1 MLNYINRRWSIVA
14 RLALIACSALLVS
27 ALILVFLLMQAARD
41 FEFTEREARGTQA
54 LQIVWDSYIR
64 NGAPLQR
71 SIAADFSAEQ
81 EFATYASASPEQK
94 AETMRTLMIALADGS
109 NLTLDPD
116 LDSFYLMDAVS
127 VALPQS
133 IAAARALAET
143 APAQSEPELF
153 FAERARFSLAAQ
165 RALDSL
171 RTAAQVTNAATVRTN
186 VNDVIGALNSTA
198 DSTTSIPADQINA
211 ALESY
216 RRGADRA
223 FSAANAQL
231 RLLLEARLERMRQ
244 TLLLQLACVALGLVV
259 TITLLIGL
267 ARGIGRRFEA
277 LEQAMKK
284 ISAGQVDIEIPY
296 LDDTNETG
304 KISATLALL
313 KESVVQ
319 SMQAQRDRSEA
330 ERRLG
335 DERRASDRERSE
347 RLADQQAVVATLKSA
362 LAALSRGTLDHRI
375 EDVFAEEYDVLKR
388 DYNIAVEALQ
398 GLIYAITETISQT
411 SMQTSEIGSAVA
423 QLAQRTERQ
432 AASLEETAA
441 TLDEINATLQRTASG
456 AQHAERSVIEAT
468 AQARTAS
475 AVMSETRTSMNSI
488 ERSSQEI
495 ARILTL
501 INDIAFQTNLL
512 ALNAGV
518 EAARAGEAGRGFA
531 VVASEVRSLAQR
543 SSQAA
548 EEIKTLIQDANA
560 HVRSGVHAVAR
571 ADEAI
576 SEVTATIA
584 NAGAQFE
591 TIAVAAQQQAASL
604 EAVNGTVGELDQLT
618 QENAA
623 MAEQTN
629 AACTNL
635 TSQSKDLLRLASSF
649 GTGANSTVDRPA
661 RSAA

>member
-1 MLNYINRRWSIVA
+1 
-14 RLALIACSALLVS
+14 
-27 ALILVFLLMQAARD
+27 MQ
-41 FEFTEREARGTQA
+41 
-54 LQIVWDSYIR
+54 
-64 NGAPLQR
+64 
-71 SIAADFSAEQ
+71 
-81 EFATYASASPEQK
+81 
-94 AETMRTLMIALADGS
+94 
-109 NLTLDPD
+109 
-116 LDSFYLMDAVS
+116 
-127 VALPQS
+127 
-133 IAAARALAET
+133 
-143 APAQSEPELF
+143 
-153 FAERARFSLAAQ
+153 
-165 RALDSL
+165 
-171 RTAAQVTNAATVRTN
+171 
-186 VNDVIGALNSTA
+186 
-198 DSTTSIPADQINA
+198 
-211 ALESY
+211 
-216 RRGADRA
+216 
-223 FSAANAQL
+223 
-231 RLLLEARLERMRQ
+231 LLLEARLERMRQ

-398 GLIYAITETISQT
+398 GLIHAITQTISQT

-432 AASLEETAA
+432 TASLEETAA
-441 TLDEINATLQRTASG
+441 TLDEINATLRRTASG

-548 EEIKTLIQDANA
+548 EEIKTLIHDANA

-591 TIAVAAQQQAASL
+591 TIAIAAREQAASL

-649 GTGANSTVDRPA
+649 GTVANSAVETPA
-661 RSAA
+661 RTAA